1 VASDERGV
9 FRRTA
14 TELIGQERVVT
25 TPDLLVLAIRAGLV
39 TVEEAD
45 GWKAV
50 LEANRFT
57 MRFSSFREIL

>member
-1 VASDERGV
+1 L
-9 FRRTA
+9 T
-14 TELIGQERVVT
+14 
-25 TPDLLVLAIRAGLV
+25 

-50 LEANRFT
+50 LEANRFN